1 MNHLGKRI
9 CAALLAGA
17 MTMALAACD
26 QSETGTTG
34 ESAAGSSGESSEAAG
49 EPVTVRFFNGNVE
62 MVDWYNDAVER
73 FNAESESVKVEH
85 EFQKE
90 GTSALQ
96 TKFAAGDIPDITTM
110 GTQQMIDAGKFVD
123 LTDSEWWDRIDP
135 TVKEISVDNKSGK
148 NYYLPT
154 NTMMTGT
161 IYNQKIFDELNLKPA
176 KTLDE
181 FTENL
186 RAIKNAYPDK
196 TPLFF
201 SGKEAWTMGMLFG
214 YIPGAAERQRLGE
227 LEYNR
232 AALDGDMDKL
242 KFGEAG
248 GPLEKYVAW
257 LGQLQQEELINSNV
271 LTATYDDA
279 MNAIANGDAVIL
291 FQGMFTIGTILEINP
306 DAEAELRASSF
317 PAVEADVKPAIN
329 QTADSTYYLT
339 ADSANQEASKEFL
352 DWLFT
357 KENQVSYTETRNAP
371 SAFTDVTV
379 DIGPIYTSAQ
389 ESAEESAIIGATV
402 EPAGFGGDASGI
414 MLQEFFAGQYTPSEF
429 AAAYENA
436 WKAAF
441 DAQ

>member
-135 TVKEISVDNKSGK
+135 AVKEISVDNKSGK

-339 ADSANQEASKEFL
+339 ADSANQEVSKEFL

>member
-135 TVKEISVDNKSGK
+135 AVKEISVDNKSGK

-279 MNAIANGDAVIL
+279 MNAIANGDSVIL

>member
-17 MTMALAACD
+17 MTMALAACG

-135 TVKEISVDNKSGK
+135 AVKEISVDNKSGK

-201 SGKEAWTMGMLFG
+201 SGKEAW
-214 YIPGAAERQRLGE
+214 
-227 LEYNR
+227 
-232 AALDGDMDKL
+232 
-242 KFGEAG
+242 
-248 GPLEKYVAW
+248 V
-257 LGQLQQEELINSNV
+257 
-271 LTATYDDA
+271 
-279 MNAIANGDAVIL
+279 
-291 FQGMFTIGTILEINP
+291 
-306 DAEAELRASSF
+306 
-317 PAVEADVKPAIN
+317 
-329 QTADSTYYLT
+329 
-339 ADSANQEASKEFL
+339 
-352 DWLFT
+352 
-357 KENQVSYTETRNAP
+357 
-371 SAFTDVTV
+371 
-379 DIGPIYTSAQ
+379 
-389 ESAEESAIIGATV
+389 
-402 EPAGFGGDASGI
+402 
-414 MLQEFFAGQYTPSEF
+414 
-429 AAAYENA
+429 
-436 WKAAF
+436 
-441 DAQ
+441 

>member
-85 EFQKE
+85 EFQKG

-135 TVKEISVDNKSGK
+135 AVKEISVDNKSGK

>member
-135 TVKEISVDNKSGK
+135 AVKEISVDNKSGK

-248 GPLEKYVAW
+248 GPLKKYVAW

-389 ESAEESAIIGATV
+389 ESAEDSAIIGATV
-402 EPAGFGGDASGI
+402 EPAGVGGDASGI